1 MADKKISA
9 LTAATLPLA
18 GTEVLPI
25 VQGGVTVKVATDDLT
40 VKNLRSNATSGLLQM
55 AGPAAGTTRVM
66 TVPNSNFTAARTDT
80 GQVFTGTQKFSGDAQ
95 AEFTDATVW
104 ASGTLGTNHIRATN
118 LSATT
123 NSYAGYGYQV
133 THGDTSTGFVVT
145 AAIASG
151 SFSADWVVQNRNAGN
166 FQENLRVKAAGDVS
180 VVKGNLVVGTA
191 GKGIDFSANGGDVLS
206 QYDEGTFTPTVQ
218 GTSTAGVGTYT
229 IQTGHYVRIGKLVT
243 FQISLAWSAH
253 TGTGNIA
260 GVYGL
265 PFAAAN
271 VANLY
276 STHSIL
282 VDTLPITA
290 GSVIGTYLGQA
301 QSAISLRQTAAG
313 GGATSQIPLPSSIG
327 FLFIAGSY
335 QVD

>member
-180 VVKGNLVVGTA
+180 VVTGNLVVGTA
-191 GKGIDFSANGGDVLS
+191 GKGIDFSANGGDVLT
-206 QYDEGTFTPTVQ
+206 QYDEGTWTPVVAS
-218 GTSTAGVGTYT
+218 GTGAITSYSSSGTYT
-229 IQTGHYVRIGKLVT
+229 RIGRQVT
-243 FQISLAWSAH
+243 ITAAINIINN
-253 TGTGNIA
+253 GTGGTYIK
-260 GVYGL
+260 VSGL
-265 PFAAAN
+265 PFTIGVQGASGAVYESAVTGN
-271 VANLY
+271 TCVIQGPNGGTLFNLW
-276 STHSIL
+276 
-282 VDTLPITA
+282 
-290 GSVIGTYLGQA
+290 TYNNGYP
-301 QSAISLRQTAAG
+301 
-313 GGATSQIPLPSSIG
+313 GATGAIFNLSFTYI
-327 FLFIAGSY
+327 
-335 QVD
+335 V